1 MFINWFLTLLLSYM
15 TASWFFVFYREKAF
29 SEHLLR
35 TGVGWVL
42 GWKLK
47 KDQKSGFFP
56 KKAEKALFFA
66 FPEHTLFWK
75 CAHARVTA
83 VSFGVF
89 QELISLW
96 YRGVFFGLFGVF
108 AAFCPFWGLFGGRSN
123 EGRSASDLVE
133 FGPPAAYQFWDRRA
147 LEGPTPLLSW
157 VDVRLMLSPFLH
169 YMAFNYSLG
178 VV

>member
-1 MFINWFLTLLLSYM
+1 MLL
-15 TASWFFVFYREKAF
+15 REKAF

-66 FPEHTLFWK
+66 FPEPTLFWK

-96 YRGVFFGLFGVF
+96 YRGVFFGHFGVF

-133 FGPPAAYQFWDRRA
+133 LRSPRRIPV
-147 LEGPTPLLSW
+147 LRSTRTRRTHPTPALSGCSL
-157 VDVRLMLSPFLH
+157 DAFSLSTL
-169 YMAFNYSLG
+169 Y